1 MSDEVKNGSTVKVHY
16 EGTLSDGT
24 VFDSSRERG
33 NALEFKIGDGN
44 LLPDFENGIT
54 GMTVGEKKSIEI
66 SNAYGE
72 RVDTAIIKV
81 SKEMFP
87 EDFPLEVGQ
96 VVEGTN
102 PNGQTIHATITSYDD
117 AEVELDHNH
126 PLAGKDLNFEVE
138 LMEIVDL

>member
-16 EGTLSDGT
+16 EGTLEDGT

-33 NALEFKIGDGN
+33 NALEFKIGEGN
-44 LLPDFENGIT
+44 LLPDFENGVA
-54 GMTVGEKKSIEI
+54 GMTVGQKKSIEI
-66 SNAYGE
+66 ANAYGD

-81 SKEMFP
+81 PKGMFP
-87 EDFPLEVGQ
+87 EDFPMQVGQ

-102 PNGQTIHATITSYDD
+102 PEGNTIHATITGYDD
-117 AEVELDHNH
+117 NEVELDHNH
-126 PLAGKDLNFEVE
+126 PLAGKNLNFEVE